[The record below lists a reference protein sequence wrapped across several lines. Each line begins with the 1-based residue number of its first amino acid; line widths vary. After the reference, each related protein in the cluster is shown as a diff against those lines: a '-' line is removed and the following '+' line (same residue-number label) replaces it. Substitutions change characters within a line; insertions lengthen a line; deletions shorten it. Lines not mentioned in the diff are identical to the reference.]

1 MASVGSGKGYI
12 PVTIVGTVEKPVFD
26 VDTKAAAGIMVKQTA
41 KGVVSA
47 TGNAISGLFKK
58 KKDAD
63 KPK

>member
-1 MASVGSGKGYI
+1 
-12 PVTIVGTVEKPVFD
+12 VTIVGTVEKPVFD